1 MIKKIDFI
9 KKSEV
14 KNMSEL
20 DRWYLLSLATEM
32 LAAAAVV
39 LFPAGK
45 YLPIKW
51 YQVGRLIKLGKIVI
65 VMILKW
71 AKK

>member
-1 MIKKIDFI
+1 MIQKKEFI
-9 KKSEV
+9 KKAEID
-14 KNMSEL
+14 NLSEL

-51 YQVGRLIKLGKIVI
+51 YQVGRLIKLGKIVV

-71 AKK
+71 VKK

>member
-1 MIKKIDFI
+1 MINKKDFL
-9 KKSEV
+9 KKAEV
-14 KNMSEL
+14 GNMSEL
-20 DRWYLLSLATEM
+20 DRWYLLGLATEM
-32 LAAAAVV
+32 LAAVAVI

-51 YQVGRLIKLGKIVI
+51 YQVGRLIKIGKIVV

-71 AKK
+71 TKK